1 MKNPIRLGVLLS
13 GSGRTLQNLI
23 DRVQDGSL
31 PARIEVVISSH
42 AGVKGLDRA
51 AKAIR
56 VGGPQRHL
64 RDGRLDPRR
73 VIGRSARRVERDH
86 SRH

>member
-1 MKNPIRLGVLLS
+1 MLIM
-13 GSGRTLQNLI
+13 SGRTLQNLI

-51 AKAIR
+51 AKARIPAVTVDYKTFPDDR
-56 VGGPQRHL
+56 AFSDAITAQLDRHPA
-64 RDGRLDPRR
+64 DRR
-73 VIGRSARRVERDH
+73 T
-86 SRH
+86 